1 MQQSSA
7 DRDFSGY
14 NAAQANRPERPLARA
29 ALAAM
34 PGTVTSPRTAIE
46 LGCGRG
52 IESRF
57 LVENGYTVHA
67 YDVDQSV
74 APTLRE
80 LAADL
85 PVHPE
90 IVDLAEISVLPG
102 ADLVLSCASLPF
114 LPRDSFDGLWN
125 ILVTALRPQ
134 GILAVDLFG
143 VHDDWAVTDGTYLS
157 RDEVEELLEGFEVL
171 ELAEEE
177 RGGRSFSGPKHW
189 HTFRVLARRR

>member
-1 MQQSSA
+1 
-7 DRDFSGY
+7 
-14 NAAQANRPERPLARA
+14 
-29 ALAAM
+29 
-34 PGTVTSPRTAIE
+34 
-46 LGCGRG
+46 
-52 IESRF
+52 
-57 LVENGYTVHA
+57 
-67 YDVDQSV
+67 
-74 APTLRE
+74 
-80 LAADL
+80 
-85 PVHPE
+85 
-90 IVDLAEISVLPG
+90 VDLAEISVLPG

-143 VHDDWAVTDGTYLS
+143 VHDDWAVPAGTYLS